1 MLESLIVLF
10 HFFVLPFIYWKG
22 INLAANFADKFS
34 DFLLDKLPDL

>member
-10 HFFVLPFIYWKG
+10 HFFILPFICWKS

-34 DFLLDKLPDL
+34 DFLLDKLL